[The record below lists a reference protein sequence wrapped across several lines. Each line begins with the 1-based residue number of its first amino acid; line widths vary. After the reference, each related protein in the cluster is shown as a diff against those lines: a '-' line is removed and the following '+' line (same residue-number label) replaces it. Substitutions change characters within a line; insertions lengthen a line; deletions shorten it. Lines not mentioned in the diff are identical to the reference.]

1 MNLKLLQGDK
11 MTEEQYRNLKID
23 EVVFRT
29 EGRLIRRLSS
39 QLSNPA
45 DTLKENDCRWT
56 NDLSGVY
63 LSGSEGLPFK
73 DIEHWEAIKY
83 LHENEIPD
91 WFKIDMLNIRL
102 SKLEHFAYSRLRS

>member
-1 MNLKLLQGDK
+1 

-23 EVVFRT
+23 DIVFNT
-29 EGRLIRRLSS
+29 EKRMIRKISN
-39 QLSNPA
+39 QLCNP
-45 DTLKENDCRWT
+45 DDILKEDDCRWT

-73 DIEHWEAIKY
+73 DIEHWEAPKY
-83 LHENEIPD
+83 LEEIDAPD

-102 SKLEHFAYSRLRS
+102 SKLEQFVYSRLRV